1 MPTGQELIKI
11 AIAVAVSFPANQS
24 VNIFVSTTLII
35 AAPAPATSRP
45 VICNGHDG
53 AQCHQHATGE
63 HEGKRAEYGCLVA
76 EPLTEGATGQCQCNS
91 GGVVKADQDADV
103 SNAESKFA

>member
-1 MPTGQELIKI
+1 LR
-11 AIAVAVSFPANQS
+11 SRFPANQS

-53 AQCHQHATGE
+53 ANAISTPPASM
-63 HEGKRAEYGCLVA
+63 RASAPGTVALVA

-91 GGVVKADQDADV
+91 RGMVKADQDADV

>member
-53 AQCHQHATGE
+53 ANAISTPPASM
-63 HEGKRAEYGCLVA
+63 RASAPSTVA
-76 EPLTEGATGQCQCNS
+76 LSPNR
-91 GGVVKADQDADV
+91 
-103 SNAESKFA
+103 